1 MDNLLD
7 LVKPIN
13 TYKDIIQATGL
24 NYISLDASK
33 QSTGLSIVHNQELRT
48 TSFKCELNLPKTH
61 PLYFYELSKAYA
73 SELEK
78 HIPEDNYE
86 AIFIEDIFMG
96 SFVQSYQVLFAV
108 AFGIGL
114 YLDTTKSTFNNI
126 VKVDNKTWK
135 TKLKR
140 LANRTDRSYEK
151 DKIEINKS
159 LTILGITEDL
169 LGNKVF
175 GKQDQLDSIGILLVG
190 LSDTLKQ
197 TQKVSKI
204 KKELLTLEQAKSTRR
219 KAESIL
225 KEALDELGI
234 AYLDTEG
241 TLLVD
246 KLPTDDELVELAKEK
261 NKWYKL
267 NIKNVGIYGI
277 KQGFITQDQYAI
289 LLFKKA

>member
-7 LVKPIN
+7 SVKPIS

-33 QSTGLSIVHNQELRT
+33 QSTGLSVVHNQELCT
-48 TSFKCELNLPKTH
+48 TSFKCELDLPKTH

-126 VKVDNKTWK
+126 IKVDNKTWK
-135 TKLKR
+135 TKLKK

-159 LTILGITEDL
+159 LTILGIKEDL
-169 LGNKVF
+169 LGNKTF
-175 GKQDQLDSIGILLVG
+175 GKQDQFDSLGILLVG
-190 LSDTLKQ
+190 LSDMLKP
-197 TQKVSKI
+197 THKVSKI
-204 KKELLTLEQAKSTRR
+204 KKELFTLEQTKSTRR
-219 KAESIL
+219 KAELIS
-225 KEALDELGI
+225 KEALDDLGI
-234 AYLDTEG
+234 AYSNIDNSIII
-241 TLLVD
+241 D
-246 KLPTDDELVELAKEK
+246 KLPSDDELAELAKEK
-261 NKWYKL
+261 NKWYKV

-277 KQGFITQDQYAI
+277 KQGFITQDSYTI
-289 LLFKKA
+289 LLFRLV